1 MPKKLNPLVQALRG
15 LSVLGVIIFHAYPGV
30 FSNGY
35 LGVNVFFVISG
46 FLIYPRIYAIFQID
60 EFTFK
65 KSFMNIAIFFSR
77 RAHRLIPAYATML
90 VCSSVAVVII
100 GDRSDWLRTGKLAIF
115 SLAGLAN
122 FGAFKFAGDY
132 FHPNPNPFLHLW
144 TLAVE
149 EQIYIGLPV
158 LFLIGTSFRIRIAL
172 MNKFSLLL
180 GTFSFVIFI
189 FRTYVDERLSNLG
202 LANAEIY
209 HLSYYMSY
217 SHLWEFMLG
226 AIAGMNLHVLRKRAL
241 MKFTKIVFVALVIL
255 IFGKLQFGQTL
266 SVILAVLLTTYL
278 LLNLSPKFAV
288 RLKPLIYMGDRSY
301 SIYLVHL
308 PIFYLFSSIQV
319 AINYYTNQVF
329 VGLLALAMS
338 LASGSLLHKFVEEK
352 YRYK

>member
-15 LSVLGVIIFHAYPGV
+15 LSVLGVLFFHAYPGV

-35 LGVNVFFVISG
+35 LGVNAFFVISG

-60 EFTFK
+60 DFTFK
-65 KSFMNIAIFFSR
+65 KSITNVAIFFSR

-90 VCSSVAVVII
+90 VCSSIAIVIV
-100 GDRSDWLRTGKLAIF
+100 GDRSDWSRIGKSAIF

-122 FGAFKFAGDY
+122 FGAFKYAGDY

-158 LFLIGTSFRIRIAL
+158 LFLIGTSLRLRIAL
-172 MNKFSLLL
+172 MNKFFLLL
-180 GTFSFVIFI
+180 GTFSFVIFL
-189 FRTYVDERLSNLG
+189 FRTYVDECLSNLG
-202 LANAEIY
+202 LANAEIS

-226 AIAGMNLHVLRKRAL
+226 GLVGMNLHVLHKRAET
-241 MKFTKIVFVALVIL
+241 KFTKIAFVALTIL
-255 IFGKLQFGQTL
+255 IFGRLQFSQTV
-266 SVILAVLLTTYL
+266 SVILTVLLTTYL
-278 LLNLSPKFAV
+278 LLNLSPKFALS
-288 RLKPLIYMGDRSY
+288 LKPLIYLGDKSY

-308 PIFYLFSSIQV
+308 PIFYLLSSIQV
-319 AINYYTNQVF
+319 TVNYYGNQVF
-329 VGLLALAMS
+329 VSLLALVVS
-338 LASGSLLHKFVEEK
+338 LASGSIMHKFIEEK